1 MATKLYLTRSE
12 IFAAAWALFRS
23 ARGAKA
29 TKAQHPHYFAA
40 CLRNAWAAAKGDA
53 FWLVAIRDVAREA
66 ARKQA
71 SANRAPRTWA
81 NAARAGRVSR
91 SRYELAMIRNF
102 AA

>member
-23 ARGAKA
+23 ACGAKA

-53 FWLVAIRDVAREA
+53 FWLVGIRDVARATARAQVKPVYRA
-66 ARKQA
+66 ARV
-71 SANRAPRTWA
+71 
-81 NAARAGRVSR
+81 GRPIRHTFSR
-91 SRYELAMIRNF
+91 NELKLMRSF

>member
-53 FWLVAIRDVAREA
+53 FWLVAIRDVARWA
-66 ARKQA
+66 ARKPA
-71 SANRAPRTWA
+71 Y
-81 NAARAGRVSR
+81 G
-91 SRYELAMIRNF
+91 
-102 AA
+102 